1 MNLKPS
7 KFCKNCIIDINCK
20 CSCHFNF
27 ETFDTMHE
35 FISNGFGNFKVRD
48 EGTEEPERLD
58 KFMERNNLL

>member
-1 MNLKPS
+1 
-7 KFCKNCIIDINCK
+7 
-20 CSCHFNF
+20 
-27 ETFDTMHE
+27 MHE